1 MSTPKTTLA
10 RNHSPTGCNQPVMTH
25 LTKAERAELEQL
37 ANAQMRSLS
46 ATARLL
52 IVQGL
57 QDSKAAR

>member
-10 RNHSPTGCNQPVMTH
+10 RTRSTNGCNQPVMTH
-25 LTKAERAELEQL
+25 LTKAERAELEKL
-37 ANAQMRSLS
+37 ANDQMRSLA

-57 QDSKAAR
+57 ENIKSAR